1 MARWNGDERWL
12 MRLSRKS
19 LAILLCCAAG
29 LLSVACDD
37 GAPAPVVTTTVTP
50 RATIQAPPAT
60 ATSMATPPSRAGI
73 PTAVD
78 TLINLVLAGDSAAL
92 ERSVTL
98 TSLPCG
104 PQQGP
109 GSPPACPAG
118 QPVGTRVDVFPVATC
133 EGELRPAS
141 AVRATLDQVMQAKPV
156 LTGVYR
162 APKPYL
168 PSIQG
173 EQVIV
178 FSRTPTGGVTG
189 PLGAGLV
196 VVEGRLAGIW
206 FGCGAKPAEIVP
218 PGTEALFLPGG

>member
-1 MARWNGDERWL
+1 
-12 MRLSRKS
+12 MRLPRRP
-19 LAILLCCAAG
+19 LTILLFCAAG
-29 LLSVACDD
+29 LLIAACDD
-37 GAPAPVVTTTVTP
+37 GTPVPAVTTTVTP
-50 RATIQAPPAT
+50 RATVETPTAT
-60 ATSMATPPSRAGI
+60 ATSAATPPRRAGI
-73 PTAVD
+73 PTEVD
-78 TLINLVLAGDSAAL
+78 MLINIVLAGDTAAL
-92 ERSVTL
+92 ERSVVL

-104 PQQGP
+104 PQQGA

-141 AVRATLDQVMQAKPV
+141 SVRATLDQVMQGKPV

-162 APKPYL
+162 APRPYL
-168 PSIQG
+168 PPIQG
-173 EQVIV
+173 EQVVV

-196 VVEGRLAGIW
+196 VAGGKLAGIW
-206 FGCGAKPAEIVP
+206 FGCGAKPTEIVP